1 MVSQWP
7 PKLPK
12 WSNLVQFDFQQKH
25 PGPAKD
31 SPLQRESST
40 KCAHRIAHGGWLRID
55 GYPSKLQPS
64 WKHRKTAKNIGK
76 RLKWEEVK
84 AKITRIHPSLDRS
97 SQSTTKAQT
106 RAPPD
111 IIDSL
116 NMNMIA
122 IYIIF
127 YTYGHQKPK
136 PWLTMSTS
144 SASLARSLRNS
155 NWSLL
160 YT

>member
-1 MVSQWP
+1 MAW
-7 PKLPK
+7 LPDVPVGEVG
-12 WSNLVQFDFQQKH
+12 S
-25 PGPAKD
+25 
-31 SPLQRESST
+31 SST
-40 KCAHRIAHGGWLRID
+40 FFPVPNISNVLGGALWKGWMKTMHFMMTLKRDLAKVIIYQDPSILRLTL
-55 GYPSKLQPS
+55 GRNY
-64 WKHRKTAKNIGK
+64 
-76 RLKWEEVK
+76 VK

-136 PWLTMSTS
+136 P
-144 SASLARSLRNS
+144 
-155 NWSLL
+155 
-160 YT
+160 